1 MSVSTNPSDTLTLT
15 KPYKCQK
22 KAIRFQTFL
31 VRPEVFFIVK
41 AEELTESL
49 QNFLEELER
58 ANF

>member
-1 MSVSTNPSDTLTLT
+1 MSVSTNPSDTLTLV
-15 KPYKCQK
+15 KPLKRSK
-22 KAIRFQTFL
+22 KAIHYHTFIAG
-31 VRPEVFFIVK
+31 PEGSFVVK